1 MISRGDVTEMS
12 VRHIHVPKRMREP
25 TAEAIDN
32 MRESIRKHGL
42 LTPIGVQIVDEMVI
56 NGRTVRDKPV
66 LVWGAT
72 RLAAVKIEGWEEI
85 DVQIVSGLDVDFRI
99 AEIVENLHRSEL
111 TVLQA
116 ADQTAELVRLYA
128 AQIDYPVGTDSSV
141 SGQLDQKP
149 KPGRPPGGIA
159 RAARELKKPGE
170 SDEASRSRIRRNLD
184 IASISDEAKTAVR
197 EHGLENNQQAQLAI
211 AAEPTPGAQV
221 KKTQEIAIEKSKPR
235 QSRVSSPE
243 DRLSVLEKEW
253 DRADPETRQ
262 AFRAYITEE
271 GPPASSVANIGP
283 DVAVN
288 AVTVGAE

>member
-1 MISRGDVTEMS
+1 
-12 VRHIHVPKRMREP
+12 
-25 TAEAIDN
+25 
-32 MRESIRKHGL
+32 
-42 LTPIGVQIVDEMVI
+42 
-56 NGRTVRDKPV
+56 

-141 SGQLDQKP
+141 SGQIDQKP

-170 SDEASRSRIRRNLD
+170 NDEASRSRIRRNLD

-235 QSRVSSPE
+235 QPKVSSPE
-243 DRLSVLEKEW
+243 DHLSVLKKEW
-253 DRADPETRQ
+253 DHADSETRR
-262 AFRAYITEE
+262 AFRAYIAEE

-283 DVAVN
+283 DVAAN
-288 AVTVGAE
+288 AATVGAE